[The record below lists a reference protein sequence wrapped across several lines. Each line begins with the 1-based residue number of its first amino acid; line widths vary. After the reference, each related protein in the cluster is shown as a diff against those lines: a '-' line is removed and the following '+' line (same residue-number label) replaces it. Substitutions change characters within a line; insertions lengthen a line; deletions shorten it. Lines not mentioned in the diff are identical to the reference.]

1 MTLDDFQS
9 AANCSRAPPPTAA
22 VMGGIEIRWMSDG
35 ELTAACHLIGLA
47 FADNPNTLAIARG
60 DQARAERMMQAAV
73 RVAKLGR
80 TCSHV
85 LVAGRAGRLVGVLN
99 AAEWPN
105 CQLRTSEKLRTAP
118 AMIRAMGLGPAEGVQ
133 DEASGR
139 SMTHANLIGT
149 WGPLVFIPSSRAD
162 GSTFTPR
169 PALAPADA

>member
-9 AANCSRAPPPTAA
+9 AANCSRPPPPTAA
-22 VMGGIEIRWMSDG
+22 VMDGIEIRWMSDG

-85 LVAGRAGRLVGVLN
+85 LVAGTAGRLG
-99 AAEWPN
+99 
-105 CQLRTSEKLRTAP
+105 
-118 AMIRAMGLGPAEGVQ
+118 G
-133 DEASGR
+133 
-139 SMTHANLIGT
+139 
-149 WGPLVFIPSSRAD
+149 
-162 GSTFTPR
+162 
-169 PALAPADA
+169 ALTCRE